1 MRISIIIDADIKS
14 AMLNKEKEKLVALRA
29 IKAELL
35 LAKTSKLAMDSVIS
49 DEDENAIIRKLI
61 KQKKEAAEIYKEQNR
76 EDLVSEEL
84 FQAGVFENYLPPQL
98 SNDEIKAHLEGLLQ
112 EYKVIGVKDFGKIMG
127 LASIQL
133 LGKTDNKTIS
143 IILKT
148 LLG

>member
-1 MRISIIIDADIKS
+1 MKISIIIDADIKS

-98 SNDEIKAHLEGLLQ
+98 SNDEIKAHLEGLIQ

>member
-98 SNDEIKAHLEGLLQ
+98 SNDEIKAHLEGLIQ

>member
-84 FQAGVFENYLPPQL
+84 FQAGVFEKYLPPQL